1 VVDRRKLDAVFGV
14 EEEVKDLRIEIAS
27 LAKVIAYKTGE
38 YSRMYRDNR
47 KRFLTSGNVF
57 NIVATDISDYDGM
70 EVTLCIGV
78 AKSWASAEKLLKE
91 KAQELSFD
99 ERAKAFDQMKEL
111 REEGQRVHALLKAD
125 LEVIRRQEEAEK
137 EQTIS
142 EISKRERKRRNA
154 KSRRKIVTPDTIRN
168 TFRCV

>member
-1 VVDRRKLDAVFGV
+1 M
-14 EEEVKDLRIEIAS
+14 KDLRIEIAS
-27 LAKVIAYKTGE
+27 LAKVIAYKTDE

-57 NIVATDISDYDGM
+57 NIVATGVSDYDGM

-99 ERAKAFDQMKEL
+99 ERAKAFDQMKAL
-111 REEGQRVHALLKAD
+111 REEGQRVHTLLKAD

-137 EQTIS
+137 AI
-142 EISKRERKRRNA
+142 IIRDAERKERTEKRTKRDKR
-154 KSRRKIVTPDTIRN
+154 KSAV
-168 TFRCV
+168 